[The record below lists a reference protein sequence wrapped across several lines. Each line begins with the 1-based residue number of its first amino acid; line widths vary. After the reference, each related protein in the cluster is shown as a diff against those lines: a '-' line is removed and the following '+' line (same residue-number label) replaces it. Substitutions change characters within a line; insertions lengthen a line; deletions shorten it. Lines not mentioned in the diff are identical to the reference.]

1 MMNFS
6 IKQQESDI
14 LPGLYISGNKEPENK
29 RTKQSVLDFIS
40 EVRFHFSS
48 KINYNFSFPKSAF
61 GLLSDVWCLGLL
73 HNYHLWWVLK

>member
-40 EVRFHFSS
+40 EVD
-48 KINYNFSFPKSAF
+48 FSFTVKSTIILVF
-61 GLLSDVWCLGLL
+61 LKVLLVSYLMCG
-73 HNYHLWWVLK
+73 VLVYSIIIIYGEF